1 MPLFDSFMDKA
12 KDRVGKLQNPP
23 EKVDERKFK
32 SVEQVR
38 NTSFQEPISE
48 KPKKENMKYFVRL
61 PSNSDESRMMVVADY
76 SANEY
81 RLFFMSEDQEESFFR
96 QG

>member
-1 MPLFDSFMDKA
+1 MQEVTKEEFKEIFLQY
-12 KDRVGKLQNPP
+12 GKSSEGWGADYW
-23 EKVDERKFK
+23 EKFY
-32 SVEQVR
+32 
-38 NTSFQEPISE
+38 E